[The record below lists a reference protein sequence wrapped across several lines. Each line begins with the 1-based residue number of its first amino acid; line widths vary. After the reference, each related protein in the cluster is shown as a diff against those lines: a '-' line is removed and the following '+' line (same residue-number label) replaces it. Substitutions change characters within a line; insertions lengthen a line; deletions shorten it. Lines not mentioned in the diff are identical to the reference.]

1 MTGPVQVIVVGFEH
15 PSFGGEVLAELA
27 RLREAGVVRL
37 VDVLLVSRDEDGAF
51 ESLPPPPGAD
61 PGSGSIAAELLGAEE
76 AVPSADDDPDDDP
89 DGDPDGEGFWSLADA
104 VPPGGVAAVALIEHL
119 WAGPLVETIQSVGG
133 VTLAEGWLTAD
144 DRARLP
150 DEGA

>member
-1 MTGPVQVIVVGFEH
+1 MTGPVQVIVVGFEQ

-51 ESLPPPPGAD
+51 ESLPAPPGAD
-61 PGSGSIAAELLGAEE
+61 PGSGSIAAELLGA
-76 AVPSADDDPDDDP
+76 DDRRRLRRPDDDP
-89 DGDPDGEGFWSLADA
+89 DGDPDDDGSWSLADA
-104 VPPGGVAAVALIEHL
+104 VPPGRVAAVALIEHL
-119 WAGPLVETIQSVGG
+119 WAGPLVETIRSVGG

-144 DRARLP
+144 DRARMP